1 MKTMTKLLLILAP
14 LLFLACS
21 TTTTDEMATPS
32 KLDKQLTEEL
42 EAITETYSEDNH
54 GIIYTVLK
62 NDTAIIQVVH
72 SSFIAEIK
80 GPDSKFGLAITISFD
95 ETFSEEIVNHKK
107 FKNSKYFSE
116 FVAYEWNGIPCY
128 AVNMEMDFQ
137 LTAKILTDIL
147 TDIYGFTEVTNF
159 ETELHD
165 QGSL

>member
-1 MKTMTKLLLILAP
+1 MKKLLWVLAP
-14 LLFLACS
+14 LLFLACNV
-21 TTTTDEMATPS
+21 TKTDVVGNLSILE
-32 KLDKQLTEEL
+32 KQLTEEL

-54 GIIYTVLK
+54 GIIYTVFK

-72 SSFIAEIK
+72 SSFIAEVK
-80 GPDSKFGLAITISFD
+80 GPDSKFGLAIAISFD

-116 FVAYEWNGIPCY
+116 FEAYEWNGVPCY

-137 LTAKILTDIL
+137 LTAKMVTDIL
-147 TDIYGFTEVTNF
+147 TDIYGFTQITNF
-159 ETELHD
+159 ETDLHD